1 MGLSLTDSSCVP
13 AVYSERLNIA
23 EKTGVICAKIARKK
37 IKKIKK
43 INKQDIYNA
52 LVCLLSLGGS
62 TNAIIHL
69 TAIAGRLGIKVD
81 LREFNKISNKTP
93 VLVDLKPTGKF
104 YMEDFYHAGGIKVLL
119 KELKPLLKLGTSNIE
134 GKSLSTIINSNS
146 KSFHDQNVIR
156 SRKKPFEKH
165 GGLISLFGNICPS
178 GAILKRSAADKKL
191 FEKTGKAVVFEDI
204 KSMSKLIDNKSLKI
218 SKNDFLILKNIGP
231 KTVYGMPEAGYLPIP
246 KKLLKSGVKDMIR
259 ISDGRMSGT
268 AFGTIILHV
277 SPESSV
283 GGPFSIIKNGDKI
296 KLSVK
301 NKRLDL
307 IISKNELKNRLSKQI
322 SKKIPNI
329 KRGYLK
335 LYYDSVLQAHEGCD
349 FDFLQY
355 KK

>member
-1 MGLSLTDSSCVP
+1 M
-13 AVYSERLNIA
+13 
-23 EKTGVICAKIARKK
+23 
-37 IKKIKK
+37 
-43 INKQDIYNA
+43 
-52 LVCLLSLGGS
+52 SLGGS

-104 YMEDFYHAGGIKVLL
+104 YMEDFYHAGGMKALL

-301 NKRLDL
+301 NKRLRSNH
-307 IISKNELKNRLSKQI
+307 I
-322 SKKIPNI
+322 
-329 KRGYLK
+329 
-335 LYYDSVLQAHEGCD
+335 
-349 FDFLQY
+349 
-355 KK
+355 